1 MNNQLSNTG
10 SGEPL
15 VSTLGP
21 VEMCTQS
28 FFKELL
34 FNSNRLLYSDMY
46 NMERYCTSLYCI
58 ENLYWRDSAGVE
70 SNTRYNKNTHY
81 NKKFML
87 NF

>member
-58 ENLYWRDSAGVE
+58 GRDSAGVE
-70 SNTRYNKNTHY
+70 SNTRFQYNTDEY
-81 NKKFML
+81 NIFPYCT
-87 NF
+87 